1 MSGDDPQWAKDLR
14 AAAEKAAEAFGQVG
28 HVLVAQE
35 AMGWMYRGDLAAARR
50 AVAKL
55 PADKLA
61 ELSTA
66 AAALAAVA
74 DEEMA
79 RHAQP

>member
-1 MSGDDPQWAKDLR
+1 VTADQPQWAKDLR
-14 AAAEKAAEAFGQVG
+14 AAAEKAAEALSHTG
-28 HVLVAQE
+28 HVFTAQA
-35 AMGWMYRGDLAAARR
+35 AMGWMFRGDLEAARR

-61 ELSTA
+61 ELSAA
-66 AAALAAVA
+66 AAALAALA

-79 RHAQP
+79 RHTN